1 MGIMLT
7 ESVSQLTNQTN
18 SVTIEYPTELLWALQ
33 QEPEEFAAEAQI
45 LLAVKLYEMG
55 KLSTGLAAQ
64 MAGVPRATFF
74 YLLGQY
80 GLSPF
85 GQTVD
90 ELEDDLAN
98 ARAASYHQ

>member
-7 ESVSQLTNQTN
+7 ESLSQLTNQTN
-18 SVTIEYPTELLWALQ
+18 SVTIEYPIELLWALQ

-64 MAGVPRATFF
+64 MAGVPRTTFF

-85 GQTVD
+85 GQTAD